1 MEIQKSATKAY
12 GFTLKRTTKPSEA
25 TEEMYMKHI
34 KRLPWWTPSNVVFEK
49 QGGLHS
55 HGVAYI
61 AKGIDKKRFTFR
73 GWHIH
78 LVELYDPQQWDLYL
92 NKNQETLPIDV
103 QTLSEDND
111 SDFKMPTKRI
121 IPIHSQT
128 SPPFKPVAGGCKPGV
143 QPLIR
148 TRGYYPYDPRSWE
161 DPILE

>member
-12 GFTLKRTTKPSEA
+12 GFTLKRTTNPKAVTQED
-25 TEEMYMKHI
+25 YMKHI
-34 KRLPWWTPSNVVFEK
+34 KRLPWWCPSNVVFEK

-61 AKGIDKKRFTFR
+61 AKGVDKKRFTFR

-92 NKNQETLPIDV
+92 NKNQEELPIDV
-103 QTLSEDND
+103 QTNSQDND

-121 IPIHSQT
+121 IPI
-128 SPPFKPVAGGCKPGV
+128 
-143 QPLIR
+143 I
-148 TRGYYPYDPRSWE
+148 
-161 DPILE
+161 